1 MSDEE
6 GEVSEEVEEVEEQGP
21 AVLEAPVEAAEPLG
35 RLVEG
40 PTCRVIDGSVVE
52 RLGRLS
58 NALVR
63 AENRAHAT
71 VEKARREAHE
81 LRQEAR
87 EEGRREGYRE
97 LVEVVGQVRRRYRQ
111 IQDEAEA
118 DTLELAF
125 RVARQLIGREIE
137 REPEV
142 VADMVAESLEH
153 VRGKRQ
159 VVVHVHPADRRTLE
173 VHRSA
178 LSEQAE
184 GASIY
189 LEEDPSIERGGCV
202 IETEDNRIDARLELQ
217 LERLRE
223 AITS

>member
-1 MSDEE
+1 MGEEREESEEEE
-6 GEVSEEVEEVEEQGP
+6 GRP
-21 AVLEAPVEAAEPLG
+21 AVLEAPVEAAEPIG
-35 RLVEG
+35 ELVEG
-40 PTCRVIDGSVVE
+40 GQCRVIDASVVD
-52 RLGRLS
+52 RLGTLS

-71 VEKARREAHE
+71 VERARQRAHE
-81 LRQEAR
+81 LREEAR
-87 EEGRREGYRE
+87 QEGRREGYQE
-97 LVEVVGQVRRRYRQ
+97 LLEAVGQVRQRYRE

-159 VVVHVHPADRRTLE
+159 VVVHLHPADRQTLE
-173 VHRSA
+173 EHRAA

-189 LEEDPSIERGGCV
+189 LEEDPSIARGGCV
-202 IETEDNRIDARLELQ
+202 IETEANRIDARLELQ